1 MLRGQRVCETGWRQ
15 GVVLHQP
22 CGIYAG
28 FQHGHV
34 HVLTNGLTAPEI
46 LRTSKAAGMLGFLQ
60 ETRMPAELAQW
71 ITPAMFILGLLY
83 LDRSI
88 RNMRTEFRQG
98 MFELRQEMKGLRKD
112 LRVEIVNLCDHM
124 DAQHEDLRRPHGPD
138 RGDA

>member
-1 MLRGQRVCETGWRQ
+1 MGLVCTGERFCISPALSTRV
-15 GVVLHQP
+15 L
-22 CGIYAG
+22 
-28 FQHGHV
+28 QHDQV

-46 LRTSKAAGMLGFLQ
+46 LRTSKAARMLGFLQ

-88 RNMRTEFRQG
+88 RNMRTEFCQDV
-98 MFELRQEMKGLRKD
+98 KD
-112 LRVEIVNLCDHM
+112 LRVEIVNLRDRM
-124 DAQHEDLRRPHGPD
+124 DAQHKALSRPHGPN